1 MKNKKLK
8 VLIYIATSGLLIS
21 IGMIIGINI
30 GLSRKIPLPVKME
43 EKIWAMGRGKE
54 ADAIVD
60 NFWRFVDVSYILVG
74 SPPDCEYYKIV
85 SQVPRHDYVDE
96 NFYIED
102 GDDAMY
108 YHGEDGSR
116 KSLLVI
122 DISTYQRDIDWE
134 AVKNDGVDAVIIR
147 VGYRG
152 YGAEGKLVLDD
163 MFTQHIEGAQSVG
176 LPVGVYFF
184 TQALNYEEGAEEAQ
198 FVLEAIK
205 SYSVTYPVIIDTEML
220 DVAEA
225 RTYGQSVSD
234 RTDAVIGFCETIK
247 TAGYVPMVYAN
258 RNWYVQSLDMTRLG
272 DYELWLAHYTNQTD
286 FPYRFIGWQY
296 TSEGQVAGI
305 SGSVDMNV
313 WFRQD

>member
-1 MKNKKLK
+1 MLLKVGDSISVNKKHGT
-8 VLIYIATSGLLIS
+8 VIYADKHHFVVEYDWGKNSTRYGYNWTDL
-21 IGMIIGINI
+21 M
-30 GLSRKIPLPVKME
+30 RKGVK
-43 EKIWAMGRGKE
+43 
-54 ADAIVD
+54 
-60 NFWRFVDVSYILVG
+60 
-74 SPPDCEYYKIV
+74 
-85 SQVPRHDYVDE
+85 E
-96 NFYIED
+96 NA
-102 GDDAMY
+102 G
-108 YHGEDGSR
+108 
-116 KSLLVI
+116 
-122 DISTYQRDIDWE
+122 
-134 AVKNDGVDAVIIR
+134 
-147 VGYRG
+147 G

-184 TQALNYEEGAEEAQ
+184 TQALNYEEGAAEAQ

-205 SYSVTYPVIIDTEML
+205 DYSVTYPVIIDTEML

-305 SGSVDMNV
+305 PGSVDMNV